1 MDAKTLIALDADIVR
16 ESARSRDKNGFLNI
30 KFSKLTRDQVA
41 PYYGRE
47 IPGFESQGLDPDK
60 VYYGWRHP
68 EELQKALETFNGKP
82 LLLRHH
88 MDSADAPQTEFRV
101 GTVGTSAKWEAPF
114 ITNALSVWDEGA
126 IKAIEDGSLRDLSC
140 GYRYRPDFS
149 PGETPDGLA
158 YDFIMRDIA
167 CNHVALV
174 EEGRAPGCYVEDS
187 LPEDMTMEEK
197 KTACD
202 SFEEVVRAALAD
214 AGIEVAPEAA
224 AKIAQSLAAAME
236 KKDEAPAAPA
246 AEDEE
251 PEAAQDEDETAKDE
265 EPEAA
270 KDEECEDEDPEAA
283 KDEDEPKSEGAM
295 DAALKKAVDVATKQI
310 WAKLSGISAAVSDV
324 EPAVGRLNGAA
335 YDSAD
340 AVYLD
345 AVKQM
350 GYAGPVKKSEA
361 RAVFKALR
369 STAGVKVGFASDA
382 APEKKSF
389 LDKFLK

>member
-1 MDAKTLIALDADIVR
+1 
-16 ESARSRDKNGFLNI
+16 
-30 KFSKLTRDQVA
+30 
-41 PYYGRE
+41 
-47 IPGFESQGLDPDK
+47 
-60 VYYGWRHP
+60 
-68 EELQKALETFNGKP
+68 
-82 LLLRHH
+82 
-88 MDSADAPQTEFRV
+88 
-101 GTVGTSAKWEAPF
+101 
-114 ITNALSVWDEGA
+114 
-126 IKAIEDGSLRDLSC
+126 
-140 GYRYRPDFS
+140 
-149 PGETPDGLA
+149 
-158 YDFIMRDIA
+158 
-167 CNHVALV
+167 
-174 EEGRAPGCYVEDS
+174 
-187 LPEDMTMEEK
+187 MEEK